1 MSFVFNRSIRI
12 AAAILACHLLGESIS
27 SAQSSTLQPP
37 SPQPE
42 VAADSSATLA
52 VLSVDGAV
60 LKTVETTS
68 VASQVAGVL
77 NKVHVREGDRVRV
90 GEPLGTIESTSTE
103 LQLERSKVALEVAQ
117 RNLDNTIDIDLA
129 QKNFAVAQ
137 NEYDRALES
146 NKVVNDVYP
155 AVEVERLKLVHD
167 RAELEVS
174 RARFAKEIAKLEFS
188 KSQIEHKQLVDIV
201 SKHTIGSPVSGM
213 VVAIEKRTG
222 EWVEPGAVAVRIVEI
237 DRLRIE
243 GFLKAEQADNAL
255 LNREAQVEIMLAG
268 KKIQSKAKLVFISPE
283 VNPINSQVR
292 VFLDIDN
299 SEGKLR
305 PGLRASVWFPNNESK
320 VTAATR

>member
-1 MSFVFNRSIRI
+1 MSFMFHRSKRI
-12 AAAILACHLLGESIS
+12 AVAILAFQLLGKSTV
-27 SAQSSTLQPP
+27 SAQSSTLDPP
-37 SPQPE
+37 SSQPE
-42 VAADSSATLA
+42 VTADSSTTSDI
-52 VLSVDGAV
+52 LSVDGAV

-68 VASQVAGVL
+68 VAAQAAGVL
-77 NKVHVREGDRVRV
+77 NKVHVREGDRVKI

-117 RNLDNTIDIDLA
+117 RNLENTIDIDLA
-129 QKNFAVAQ
+129 QKNYAVAQ
-137 NEYDRALES
+137 NEFDRALES
-146 NKVVNDVYP
+146 NKVVSDVYP
-155 AVEVERLKLVHD
+155 AVEVERLKLVRD

-174 RARFAKEIAKLEFS
+174 RARFAKEIAKLEFL
-188 KSQIEHKQLVDIV
+188 KSQIEHKQLVDMV

-243 GFLKAEQADNAL
+243 GFLKAEQADNTL
-255 LNREAQVEIMLAG
+255 LNRDAQVEIMLAG

-299 SEGKLR
+299 SDGKLR
-305 PGLRASVWFPNNESK
+305 PGLRASVWFPTSESK
-320 VTAATR
+320 VTAAKR

>member
-1 MSFVFNRSIRI
+1 MSFIFHRSTRI
-12 AAAILACHLLGESIS
+12 AVAILAFQLLGKSTV
-27 SAQSSTLQPP
+27 SAQSSTLDPP
-37 SPQPE
+37 SSQPE
-42 VAADSSATLA
+42 VTADSSTTLA
-52 VLSVDGAV
+52 ILNVDGAV

-68 VASQVAGVL
+68 VAAQAAGVL
-77 NKVHVREGDRVRV
+77 NKVHVREGDRVKI

-117 RNLDNTIDIDLA
+117 RNLENTIDIDLA
-129 QKNFAVAQ
+129 QKNYAVAQ
-137 NEYDRALES
+137 NEFDRALES
-146 NKVVNDVYP
+146 NKVVSDVYP
-155 AVEVERLKLVHD
+155 AVEVERLKLVRD

-174 RARFAKEIAKLEFS
+174 RARFAKEIAKLEFL
-188 KSQIEHKQLVDIV
+188 KSQIEHKQLVDMV

-243 GFLKAEQADNAL
+243 GFLKAEQADNTL
-255 LNREAQVEIMLAG
+255 LNRDAQVEIMLAG

-299 SEGKLR
+299 SDGKLR
-305 PGLRASVWFPNNESK
+305 PGLRASVWFPTSESK
-320 VTAATR
+320 VTAAKR

>member
-1 MSFVFNRSIRI
+1 MSFMFHRSKRI
-12 AAAILACHLLGESIS
+12 AVAILAFQLLGKSTV
-27 SAQSSTLQPP
+27 SAQSSTLDPP
-37 SPQPE
+37 SSQPE
-42 VAADSSATLA
+42 VTADSSTTSDI
-52 VLSVDGAV
+52 LSVDGAV

-68 VASQVAGVL
+68 VAAQAAGVL
-77 NKVHVREGDRVRV
+77 NKVHVREGDRVKI

-117 RNLDNTIDIDLA
+117 RNLENTIDIDLA
-129 QKNFAVAQ
+129 QKNYAVAQ
-137 NEYDRALES
+137 NEFDRALES
-146 NKVVNDVYP
+146 NKVVSDVYP
-155 AVEVERLKLVHD
+155 AVEVERLKLVRD

-174 RARFAKEIAKLEFS
+174 RARFAKEIAKLEFL
-188 KSQIEHKQLVDIV
+188 KSQIEHKQLVDMV

-243 GFLKAEQADNAL
+243 GFLKAEQADNTL
-255 LNREAQVEIMLAG
+255 LNRDAQVEIMLAG

-299 SEGKLR
+299 SDGKLR
-305 PGLRASVWFPNNESK
+305 PGVRASVWFPTSESK
-320 VTAATR
+320 VTAAKR